1 MVEYKNIGPEADVCR
16 WRWPHSAWAQ
26 NCPAVILSPMSVRTA
41 HTIMVFTFKPK
52 EFHNVV
58 TQCLLCTDSI
68 KCINRIKH
76 GLLTSFVER
85 IFPPELEHCVQ
96 MPSAS

>member
-1 MVEYKNIGPEADVCR
+1 MSVSGGGLALPVHKTALL
-16 WRWPHSAWAQ
+16 SSS
-26 NCPAVILSPMSVRTA
+26 SPMSVRTA
-41 HTIMVFTFKPK
+41 HTIMLFTFTSK

-68 KCINRIKH
+68 KRINHIKH
-76 GLLTSFVER
+76 GLLTSFVGR